1 MQRWASASLSL
12 DTEEKESKL
21 LFARLK
27 KRAGDVDKTL
37 VQHVHALETFH
48 LKKMESLE
56 KKMLKA
62 ERKKQTIEL
71 QRIWKLKSELFPN
84 GNLQERVENFMPYYA
99 QYGQA
104 FIQTI
109 LQHSL
114 ALEQQFGL
122 IIIS

>member
-1 MQRWASASLSL
+1 
-12 DTEEKESKL
+12 
-21 LFARLK
+21 
-27 KRAGDVDKTL
+27 
-37 VQHVHALETFH
+37 
-48 LKKMESLE
+48 
-56 KKMLKA
+56 MLKA

-104 FIQTI
+104 FIQAI

-114 ALEQQFGL
+114 ALDQQFGL
-122 IIIS
+122 LIISPSHQ